1 MPIAPQG
8 GLRKPTPH
16 APKVYRDN
24 SGGAPSSSEVAKP
37 ILKKGVS
44 KSNDANKPK

>member
-8 GLRKPTPH
+8 GLNKPTPH
-16 APKVYRDN
+16 APRVYKDN
-24 SGGAPSSSEVAKP
+24 SGGSPSDSVVVKP

-44 KSNDANKPK
+44 KNNDSSKPK